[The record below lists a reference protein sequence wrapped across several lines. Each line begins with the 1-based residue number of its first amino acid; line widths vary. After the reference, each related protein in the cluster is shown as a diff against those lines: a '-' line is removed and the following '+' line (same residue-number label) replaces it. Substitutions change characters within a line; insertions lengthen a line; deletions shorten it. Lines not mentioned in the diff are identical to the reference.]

1 MIDIERFIC
10 YNMYKNV
17 DEDVNIMAVSYKKL
31 WKLLIDKDMKKS
43 DLEREAEITHYAL
56 SKLSQGKDV
65 STEVLE
71 KICNTLDCTIYDIM
85 EFIPE
90 NKEN

>member
-1 MIDIERFIC
+1 
-10 YNMYKNV
+10 
-17 DEDVNIMAVSYKKL
+17 MAVSYKKL

-43 DLEREAEITHYAL
+43 DLEREADITHYAL

-65 STEVLE
+65 STEVLG
-71 KICNTLDCTIYDIM
+71 KICAALGCTIDDIM

-90 NKEN
+90 QE

>member
-17 DEDVNIMAVSYKKL
+17 DEDVNIMAVSYKRL

-43 DLEREAEITHYAL
+43 DLEREAKLTHYSL
-56 SKLSQGKDV
+56 SKLSQGKNV
-65 STEVLE
+65 STEVLG
-71 KICNTLDCTIYDIM
+71 KICETLNCTIDDIM

-90 NKEN
+90 EK

>member
-1 MIDIERFIC
+1 
-10 YNMYKNV
+10 
-17 DEDVNIMAVSYKKL
+17 MAVSYKKL

-43 DLEREAEITHYAL
+43 DLERKAEITHYAL
-56 SKLSQGKDV
+56 SKLSQEKDV

-71 KICNTLDCTIYDIM
+71 KICNALDCTIDDIM

-90 NKEN
+90 NKENLYDTCGRS